1 MVLLEEQVTELGG
14 ARRALQGTG
23 SCLFWLGA
31 EDFTQEMEAEDE
43 ETRLAAG
50 QAGSSTGP

>member
-1 MVLLEEQVTELGG
+1 MVLLEELVTELGG